1 MKQNVVL
8 IPYLEQQMDRI
19 TVRFREDFEL
29 VRRRIEDAARF
40 PEVEPVEF
48 YWLAWPNG
56 TRLVPERE
64 VYFRDSFAYQDWTH
78 WADWA
83 DIAACRIVVR
93 GSREGQIIG
102 AVQPLNY
109 PRQVRRI
116 MEVAIPAV
124 TVEILF
130 YSGETIKVT
139 PEFLQHSLE
148 QIFWHSGAARRI
160 YHHPEDEME
169 LARIMA
175 EEHRRQTEEEKTSPA
190 WGETGGNDVP
200 IERYGH
206 PV

>member
-8 IPYLEQQMDRI
+8 IPYLERQMDRV

-40 PEVEPVEF
+40 PEVDPVRF

-56 TRLVPERE
+56 TRIVPERE
-64 VYFRDSFAYQDWTH
+64 VYFRDSFAYQIWTH

-83 DIAACRIVVR
+83 DVVACRVVVQ
-93 GSREGQIIG
+93 RERNGQIIG
-102 AVQPLNY
+102 SVQPFNY
-109 PRQVRRI
+109 SEQVRRI
-116 MEVAIPAV
+116 MANAIPAA

-130 YSGETIKVT
+130 YSDEKIVVT
-139 PEFLQHSLE
+139 PEFLQRSLE

-169 LARIMA
+169 LARIIE
-175 EEHRRQTEEEKTSPA
+175 EEHRLQEETAPGRKRQPSQH
-190 WGETGGNDVP
+190 GE
-200 IERYGH
+200 R
-206 PV
+206 